1 MALEGNAK
9 DFGLSEI
16 FQLISIQKKSGM
28 LSISG
33 EENMA
38 VFFEDGMVISTRDRR
53 SKTRDPLR
61 DYLLRY
67 GFLGRDEMNT
77 LLQIQA
83 GSGMDLT
90 DILLQ
95 ERYFSEDELRQI
107 FTDQI
112 YETIQAILSW
122 PKSYYKFV
130 SGTNV
135 LTGVRSFASV
145 KVEGLLM
152 ESMRRIDELPEIQRI
167 FHAEEMMVRRLPI
180 QPGSS
185 PGLERPEEIVYE
197 MLEEQTSI
205 AEVVAG
211 ARMARFCTYE
221 ALKSLLEKELLE
233 ITRDAGQPEREAAP
247 KERIVRR
254 RTEGR
259 KRALPTLATA
269 AALMLCF
276 AIGEYAVP
284 ALLPPGWTADALQA
298 SAAPAARARE
308 PGLSGDLSEFTLRR
322 LETTIGQG
330 LEEYRA
336 VMGEYPFSLE
346 ILVVKKI
353 LPADVVSR
361 AHQSGLVYR
370 LDETGVS
377 YELVR
382 H

>member
-1 MALEGNAK
+1 MALEGNVK

-77 LLQIQA
+77 LQHIQA
-83 GSGMDLT
+83 GSGMDMT

-112 YETIQAILSW
+112 YETIQEILSW

-135 LTGVRSFASV
+135 LNGVRSFAAV

-152 ESMRRIDELPEIQRI
+152 ESMRRIDEFPEIRRI
-167 FHAEEMMVRRLPI
+167 FHAEDMMVRRLPI
-180 QPGSS
+180 DSGRQTP
-185 PGLERPEEIVYE
+185 LERSEEIIYE
-197 MLEEQTSI
+197 LLEEESSV
-205 AEVVAG
+205 ADVVAR
-211 ARMARFCTYE
+211 ARMSRFCTYE
-221 ALKSLLEKELLE
+221 SLKNLLEKELLE
-233 ITRDAGQPEREAAP
+233 ITRDTQPEQEEAP
-247 KERIVRR
+247 GEQIRQR
-254 RTEGR
+254 RTGGR

-269 AALMLCF
+269 AALVLCY
-276 AIGEYAVP
+276 AVGEYAVP
-284 ALLPPGWTADALQA
+284 AVFPPGWTADAFQP
-298 SAAPAARARE
+298 PAAALPQSRGPA
-308 PGLSGDLSEFTLRR
+308 LSGDLSEFMLRR
-322 LETTIGQG
+322 LETTVRQG
-330 LEEYRA
+330 LEEYFA

-346 ILVVKKI
+346 ILVVRKI
-353 LPADVVSR
+353 LPAGIVSR
-361 AHQSGLVYR
+361 VHQAGLIYR
-370 LDETGVS
+370 VGDPADRYDLSRG
-377 YELVR
+377 
-382 H
+382 

>member
-1 MALEGNAK
+1 MALEGNAR

-38 VFFEDGMVISTRDRR
+38 VFFEDGMIISTRDRR

-67 GFLGRDEMNT
+67 GFLQRDEMNN
-77 LLQIQA
+77 LQQIQG

-107 FTDQI
+107 FMDQI
-112 YETIQAILSW
+112 YETVQIILSW

-135 LTGVRSFASV
+135 LTGVRSFAAV

-152 ESMRRIDELPEIQRI
+152 ESMRRIDEFPEIRRI
-167 FHAEEMMVRRLPI
+167 FHAEDMMVRRLPME
-180 QPGSS
+180 PGSQVQ
-185 PGLERPEEIVYE
+185 LERSEEVVYE
-197 MLEEQTSI
+197 LLENETSV
-205 AEVVAG
+205 AEVVRS
-211 ARMARFCTYE
+211 ARMAQFCTYE
-221 ALKSLLEKELLE
+221 SLKNLMEKELLE
-233 ITRDAGQPEREAAP
+233 ITRDTQPEQDDTPGEQV
-247 KERIVRR
+247 KTRR
-254 RTEGR
+254 RSGR
-259 KRALPTLATA
+259 KRALPTMATA
-269 AALMLCF
+269 AALVLCY

-284 ALLPPGWTADALQA
+284 ALLPPGWTADLLQPPA
-298 SAAPAARARE
+298 AAAPASRG
-308 PGLSGDLSEFTLRR
+308 PGLSADLSEFMLRR
-322 LETTIGQG
+322 LETTVRQG
-330 LEEYRA
+330 LEEYYA
-336 VMGEYPFSLE
+336 VTGQYPFSLE

-353 LPADVVSR
+353 LTADAVSR
-361 AHQSGLVYR
+361 AQQAGLVYHVSEPA
-370 LDETGVS
+370 DS
-377 YELVR
+377 YELSR
-382 H
+382 R

>member
-38 VFFEDGMVISTRDRR
+38 VFFEDGMVVSTRDRR

-67 GFLGRDEMNT
+67 GFLDREEMNN
-77 LLQIQA
+77 LQQIQS

-95 ERYFSEDELRQI
+95 ERYFSDDELRQI

-112 YETIQAILSW
+112 YETVQEILSW

-130 SGTNV
+130 SGTSV
-135 LTGVRSFASV
+135 LTGVRSFAAV

-152 ESMRRIDELPEIQRI
+152 ESMRRIDEFPEIRRI
-167 FHAEEMMVRRLPI
+167 FRAEEMMVRRLPAEPSRKI
-180 QPGSS
+180 P
-185 PGLERPEEIVYE
+185 LERSEEVVYE
-197 MLEEQTSI
+197 LLENESS
-205 AEVVAG
+205 VADVLKR
-211 ARMARFCTYE
+211 AKMARFCAYE
-221 ALKSLLEKELLE
+221 ALKNLLEKELLE
-233 ITRDAGQPEREAAP
+233 ITRDVQPEQEKSPGEQVRE
-247 KERIVRR
+247 RR
-254 RTEGR
+254 SGGR
-259 KRALPTLATA
+259 KRTLPTMAAA
-269 AALMLCF
+269 AALALCY
-276 AIGEYAVP
+276 AAGEYAVP
-284 ALLPPGWTADALQA
+284 ALFPPGWTADAMR
-298 SAAPAARARE
+298 APAAAAPLSRD
-308 PGLSGDLSEFTLRR
+308 PGLSGDLSEFRLRR
-322 LETTIGQG
+322 LETTVRQG

-346 ILVVKKI
+346 ILVVRKI
-353 LPADVVSR
+353 LPAGVVTR
-361 AHQSGLVYR
+361 VHQAGLVYR
-370 LDETGVS
+370 AGDPADR
-377 YELVR
+377 YELSR
-382 H
+382 G

>member
-1 MALEGNAK
+1 MALEGNAR

-33 EENMA
+33 DENMA

-61 DYLLRY
+61 DYLLKY
-67 GFLGRDEMNT
+67 GFLDRDEMGT

-90 DILLQ
+90 DILIQ

-112 YETIQAILSW
+112 YETVQEILSW

-135 LTGVRSFASV
+135 LTGVRSFSAV

-152 ESMRRIDELPEIQRI
+152 ESMRRIDEFPEIRRI
-167 FHAEEMMVRRLPI
+167 FHAEDMMVRRLPMD
-180 QPGSS
+180 PGRNAS
-185 PGLERPEEIVYE
+185 LERSEEIIYE
-197 MLEEQTSI
+197 LLEDESSI
-205 AEVVAG
+205 ADVVTS

-221 ALKSLLEKELLE
+221 ALKNLLEKELLE
-233 ITRDAGQPEREAAP
+233 ITRDTQPEQDEEP
-247 KERIVRR
+247 GEQVKRR
-254 RTEGR
+254 STGGR
-259 KRALPTLATA
+259 RRALPTLATA
-269 AALMLCF
+269 AALVLCY

-284 ALLPPGWTADALQA
+284 AVLAPGWTADAFLA
-298 SAAPAARARE
+298 FAEAAPGPRD
-308 PGLSGDLSEFTLRR
+308 PGLSGDLSEFRLRR
-322 LETTIGQG
+322 LETTVRQG
-330 LEEYRA
+330 LEEHYA
-336 VMGEYPFSLE
+336 VTGEYPFSLE

-353 LPADVVSR
+353 LPAEVVSR
-361 AHQSGLVYR
+361 VHQSDLVYSVADQGSR
-370 LDETGVS
+370 YALS
-377 YELVR
+377 R
-382 H
+382 R